1 MGLCSSETKDKIG
14 AEIIIITIII
24 MQGGNRKALCKVW
37 KISWKLILTPKNTA
51 KLEMVR
57 PEMSSGMK
65 FVG

>member
-1 MGLCSSETKDKIG
+1 MGLCSSETKDKID
-14 AEIIIITIII
+14 AETIII

-37 KISWKLILTPKNTA
+37 KISWKFILTPKYTA